1 MDRESYCAMSSPE
14 KTWPEVD
21 RRRNPDRRG
30 KPTGFW
36 RSLIGQGSRARGRR
50 KGETSN
56 IYVDV
61 FRRRDL
67 LLVLMILVLNILDA
81 AFTLDYLQKGGT
93 EANPVA
99 SSLIEAGET
108 WFVYAKCIL
117 VALCLVF
124 LMLHKTFKY
133 VRAALLFLLSFY
145 GVLLVYH
152 IYLQLDYQGPL
163 I

>member
-1 MDRESYCAMSSPE
+1 
-14 KTWPEVD
+14 
-21 RRRNPDRRG
+21 
-30 KPTGFW
+30 
-36 RSLIGQGSRARGRR
+36 
-50 KGETSN
+50 
-56 IYVDV
+56 V

-67 LLVLMILVLNILDA
+67 LLVLVILVLNILDA

-99 SSLIEAGET
+99 SRLIEAGEN

-117 VALCLVF
+117 VTLCLVF

-145 GVLLVYH
+145 GILLAYH
-152 IYLQLDYQGPL
+152 IYLQLDYQAPL
-163 I
+163 V